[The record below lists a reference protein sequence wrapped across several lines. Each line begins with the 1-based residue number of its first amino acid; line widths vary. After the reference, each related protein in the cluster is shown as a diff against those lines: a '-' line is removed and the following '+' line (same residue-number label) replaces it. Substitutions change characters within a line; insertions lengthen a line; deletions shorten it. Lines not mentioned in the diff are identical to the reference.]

1 MPKTQGFTV
10 PTVIQTDTPINP
22 GNSGGPL
29 VTCDGT
35 VVGINTAGIAAER
48 ADNIGFSVPTTL
60 VQQIVPTLIQTG
72 EYEHAY
78 MGVSVAPIT
87 PALTNQTELNVTNGV
102 YVHNVP
108 ESGPASGVLQGS
120 TDSVIVNGT
129 RIPTGGDVIVAMGN
143 QSVTSTEDI
152 SRYLLTEGR
161 PGETVTLT
169 IVRDGERQ
177 EVTITLGE
185 RPDPQSQ

>member
-1 MPKTQGFTV
+1 MPTTQGFTV

-29 VTCDGT
+29 VTCDRT

-87 PALTNQTELNVTNGV
+87 PALTN
-102 YVHNVP
+102 
-108 ESGPASGVLQGS
+108 
-120 TDSVIVNGT
+120 
-129 RIPTGGDVIVAMGN
+129 
-143 QSVTSTEDI
+143 
-152 SRYLLTEGR
+152 
-161 PGETVTLT
+161 
-169 IVRDGERQ
+169 
-177 EVTITLGE
+177 
-185 RPDPQSQ
+185 